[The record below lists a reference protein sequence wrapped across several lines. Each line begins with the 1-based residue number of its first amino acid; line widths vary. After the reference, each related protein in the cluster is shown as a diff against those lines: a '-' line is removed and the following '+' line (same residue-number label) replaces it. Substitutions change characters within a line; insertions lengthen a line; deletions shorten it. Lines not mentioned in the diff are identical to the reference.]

1 LTLETP
7 RNQKFKLE
15 KNMTERKI
23 YTEKLLTFR
32 GAAEKLNVSF
42 WFLYRRR
49 GELPIVRLG
58 PRTVRLRESD
68 VVAWQNAHVIAA
80 AIVEKTKDARQAR
93 TQRERDAGLIPASD
107 LREAAANTDTTA

>member
-1 LTLETP
+1 MET
-7 RNQKFKLE
+7 
-15 KNMTERKI
+15 RKI

-32 GAAEKLNVSF
+32 EAAERLNVSF

-49 GELPIVRLG
+49 HELNVVRLG

-80 AIVEKTKDARQAR
+80 AINAKTEDAR
-93 TQRERDAGLIPASD
+93 RERTERERTARLIPAED
-107 LREAAANTDTTA
+107 LSGSEAA